1 MVSKWVYDPETDEQ
15 CEVQVPCG
23 EQLWQP
29 DTSRKGF
36 RKVIPAKFIKAKM
49 KGFFDLLVC
58 DETHQYK
65 NESGQGY
72 AFGALASACKYI
84 LCLTGTLA
92 GGYSSDV
99 YHLLFRTH
107 PQLMLEDHNTWG
119 NPKGLH

>member
-1 MVSKWVYDPETDEQ
+1 MGGRISPESED
-15 CEVQVPCG
+15 G
-23 EQLWQP
+23 L
-29 DTSRKGF
+29 SRNTH
-36 RKVIPAKFIKAKM
+36 
-49 KGFFDLLVC
+49 C

-99 YHLLFRTH
+99 YHLLFRTR
-107 PQLMLEDHNTWG
+107 PQLMLEDNNAWG
-119 NPKGLH
+119 NPKKFIEHYGVLERITRVREEDVEAGRSFRIQYLFFR